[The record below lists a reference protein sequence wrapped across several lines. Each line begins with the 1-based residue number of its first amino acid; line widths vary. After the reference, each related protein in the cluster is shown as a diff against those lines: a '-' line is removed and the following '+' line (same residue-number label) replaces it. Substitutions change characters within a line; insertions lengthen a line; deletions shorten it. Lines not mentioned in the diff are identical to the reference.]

1 MSLTPEGYKP
11 RIVDQML
18 ERKLHVFGAVSIE
31 GLKWCGKTWTAEN
44 HAESEIKIAE
54 NRGPLTNRDYVL
66 ADVSRAL
73 VGDSP
78 HLIDEWQEVPQ
89 IWDSVRSDLDS
100 HPGHGRYILTG
111 SSVPRREEYIHSGI
125 GRIAKLKMRTMT
137 LFETGDSDGSASLR
151 ELMLGKLE
159 MSEKRDV
166 ELEQLVDFVVRG
178 GWPAAM
184 GVDPDDYGL
193 IPREYI
199 ESAIEDA
206 CRLDGKRRDREKMT
220 MLIKSLSRNESTV
233 VSNETVKNGMRSY
246 DDESISNDTYYDYSD
261 CLDRIHL
268 LEDTPSFKANFRS
281 NVRIGKKPKRHLTDV
296 SLAVAALGLNHK
308 KLMGDLNTF
317 GFMFESLCEHDL
329 QIYAECA
336 GGSLYHYRDDSG
348 REVDAI
354 VESEDGSWGAFEIKL
369 GAGQIDDAAVHLLRM
384 RDVFESRGNT
394 PCVLCVISGLS
405 NWAYR
410 RPDGVFVVPI
420 TSLGP

>member
-1 MSLTPEGYKP
+1 
-11 RIVDQML
+11 ML

-31 GLKWCGKTWTAEN
+31 GPKWCGKTWTAEN

-125 GRIAKLKMRTMT
+125 GCIAKLKMRTMT

-184 GVDPDDYGL
+184 GVDPEDYGL

-199 ESAIEDA
+199 ASAIEDA

-369 GAGQIDDAAVHLLRM
+369 GAGQIDDAAEHLLRM

>member
-1 MSLTPEGYKP
+1 M
-11 RIVDQML
+11 
-18 ERKLHVFGAVSIE
+18 
-31 GLKWCGKTWTAEN
+31 
-44 HAESEIKIAE
+44 
-54 NRGPLTNRDYVL
+54 
-66 ADVSRAL
+66 

-111 SSVPRREEYIHSGI
+111 SSVPRREEYIHSGT
-125 GRIAKLKMRTMT
+125 GRIAKLRMRTMT
-137 LFETGDSDGSASLR
+137 LYETGDSDGSVSLR

-178 GWPAAM
+178 GWPAAL
-184 GVDPDDYGL
+184 GVDPEDYGL

-206 CRLDGKRRDREKMT
+206 CRLDGKQRDREKMT

-354 VESEDGSWGAFEIKL
+354 VESEDGSWDTFEIKL
-369 GAGQIDDAAVHLLRM
+369 GAGQIDDAAEHLLRM
-384 RDVFESRGNT
+384 RDVFESRGNS

-405 NWAYR
+405 NWAYQ